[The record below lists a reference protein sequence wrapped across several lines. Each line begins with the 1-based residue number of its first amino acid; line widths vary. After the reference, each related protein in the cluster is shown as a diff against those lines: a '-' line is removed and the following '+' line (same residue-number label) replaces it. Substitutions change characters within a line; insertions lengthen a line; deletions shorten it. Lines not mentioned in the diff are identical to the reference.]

1 MTKVVDYSEVDAM
14 RDVDSALSKLASDLD
29 AQRRVIQWLA
39 SKYATSIQV
48 AEGRQIDSPLLPNPT
63 ERPLDIKSFMAQ
75 KRPVNHYERVACL
88 AYYLE
93 KSKEMRDVG
102 AKDIVEANTEA
113 RLPKMSNPAVFIK
126 HATHTYGYL
135 NSIGQRR
142 LVLSSRGEA
151 VVEALPDRPKVE
163 EALANFPFGRKAR
176 TGKKGKRKLAN
187 LTD

>member
-14 RDVDSALSKLASDLD
+14 RDVDTALGKLASDVD
-29 AQRRVIQWLA
+29 AQRRVIEWLA
-39 SKYATSIQV
+39 SKYATNIPPAGLRQV
-48 AEGRQIDSPLLPNPT
+48 DSPAGVI
-63 ERPLDIKSFMAQ
+63 ERPPDIKSFMTQ
-75 KRPVNHYERVACL
+75 KRPLSNYERVASL

-93 KSKEMRDVG
+93 KFKEMADVG

-142 LVLSSRGEA
+142 LALSSRGEA
-151 VVEALPDRPKVE
+151 VVEALPDRSKVE
-163 EALANFPFGRKAR
+163 EVLVNFPFG
-176 TGKKGKRKLAN
+176 KKGKGGKRARSKPRMQS
-187 LTD
+187 D

>member
-1 MTKVVDYSEVDAM
+1 MTRVVDYSEVDAM
-14 RDVDSALSKLASDLD
+14 RDVDTALSKLTSDFD

-39 SKYATSIQV
+39 SKYLTTTQV
-48 AEGRQIDSPLLPNPT
+48 AEGFQINSPVLPNLT

-75 KRPVNHYERVACL
+75 KRPANHYERVACL

-93 KSKEMRDVG
+93 KFKEMRDVG

-151 VVEALPDRPKVE
+151 IVEALPDRSNVE
-163 EALANFPFGRKAR
+163 EALANFSFGRKAKTR
-176 TGKKGKRKLAN
+176 KKSK
-187 LTD
+187 